1 VEWVGLALIGVGG
14 AVVGIVL
21 FVAGIVA
28 WAAILEARSPI
39 DPDGE
44 R

>member
-1 VEWVGLALIGVGG
+1 MEWLGLALIGVGG
-14 AVVGIVL
+14 AVIGIVL
-21 FVAGIVA
+21 FVVGIVA

-39 DPDGE
+39 DADGE

>member
-1 VEWVGLALIGVGG
+1 MEWIGLALIGVGG
-14 AVVGIVL
+14 AVAGIVL
-21 FVAGIVA
+21 FVVAIVA
-28 WAAILEARSPI
+28 WAAVLEARSPI